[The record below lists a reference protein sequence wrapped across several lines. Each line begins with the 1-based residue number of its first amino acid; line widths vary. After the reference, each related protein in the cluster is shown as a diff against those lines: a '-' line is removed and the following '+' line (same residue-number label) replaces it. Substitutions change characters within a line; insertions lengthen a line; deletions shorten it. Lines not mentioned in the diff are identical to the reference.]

1 MAIEYADTITR
12 YGLSLATAYAVI
24 TNFSG
29 DTTTVDYTIEIYVD
43 NVAFLAGDVPVDSDG
58 IRSQALSGLTL
69 TSGFL
74 HGLYLNML
82 TQTRYSS
89 GTIV

>member
-1 MAIEYADTITR
+1 MAIQYADTITR
-12 YGLSLATAYAVI
+12 YGLSLSAAYAVI
-24 TNFSG
+24 THFSG
-29 DTTTVDYTIEIYVD
+29 DTTTVDYTIEIYV
-43 NVAFLAGDVPVDSDG
+43 NQAAFLAGDVPVDSDG

-82 TQTRYSS
+82 THSRYSGGS
-89 GTIV
+89 IV